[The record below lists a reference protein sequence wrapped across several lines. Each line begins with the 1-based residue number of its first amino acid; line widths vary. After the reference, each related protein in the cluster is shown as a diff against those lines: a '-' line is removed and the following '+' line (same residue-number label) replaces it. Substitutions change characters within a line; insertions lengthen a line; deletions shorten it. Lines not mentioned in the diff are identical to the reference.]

1 MKLPENLLYT
11 KDHEWALKKDGTITV
26 GITDFAQHQLGDIV
40 YLELPA
46 VGSEVKQGNQFGV
59 VESVKA
65 VSELYSPISGK
76 VVKVNEDL
84 KNTPEV
90 LNKDPYD
97 QGWMIQVEYSND
109 HELTQLLSKTKYE
122 TLIS

>member
-1 MKLPENLLYT
+1 MKLQENLLYT